1 MNRILSTAAKVTALA
16 FAISSGID
24 AQRITRR
31 ESHGE
36 VRNMV
41 TASTVVAAIG
51 NTSRINARVDGLSL
65 SSDRVRVVD
74 VRPYVRTQHYSS
86 ALSKNAEQIEILRQ
100 QLVTIEPV
108 FRMLAEH
115 RPSLTVDDVVAAGI
129 LDVIE
134 TGKSVNVLVL
144 YVDNRNR
151 IGVRSTTSGALATFR
166 PSSASLLSALRVSP
180 EMVARVSGLESMRLD
195 RVRFYD
201 IDAILKPA
209 DSLTYRSAIRQNE
222 TSIRSLRS
230 ELSKR
235 PLVMQAMTR
244 HDDKLL
250 LGDIFAAD
258 ILGNDDVL
266 VLYYKRRVAREITG
280 GT

>member
-1 MNRILSTAAKVTALA
+1 VSTAATVSALT
-16 FAISSGID
+16 FAISSGLD

-36 VRNMV
+36 VRNHV
-41 TASTVVAAIG
+41 TAPTVVAAIG
-51 NTSRINARVDGLSL
+51 NTSRVNARVDGLSL
-65 SSDRVRVVD
+65 SSDRVRVVY
-74 VRPYVRTQHYSS
+74 VRPNVRTQNYSS

-100 QLVTIEPV
+100 ELVTIEPV
-108 FRMLAEH
+108 FRKLAES

-144 YVDNRNR
+144 YVDIRNR
-151 IGVRSTTSGALATFR
+151 IGVRSTTSGAVATFR
-166 PSSASLLSALRVSP
+166 PTSSSLLSALRVAP
-180 EMVARVSGLESMRLD
+180 EMVARVSMLESVRLD
-195 RVRFYD
+195 HVRFYD

-235 PLVMQAMTR
+235 PLVMQAMAR
-244 HDDKLL
+244 HDGTLM

-266 VLYYKRRVAREITG
+266 VLYYKRRVNAG
-280 GT
+280 GA

>member
-74 VRPYVRTQHYSS
+74 VRPYVRTQNYSS
-86 ALSKNAEQIEILRQ
+86 ALSKNAEQIEVLRQ

-201 IDAILKPA
+201 IEAILKPA

-235 PLVMQAMTR
+235 PQVMQAMAR
-244 HDDKLL
+244 HDEKLL